1 MKKET
6 KKEPTKPAPKFQ
18 PRRVVN
24 VKRTFGKKKDA

>member
-6 KKEPTKPAPKFQ
+6 KKETPKPTSKFQ

>member
-6 KKEPTKPAPKFQ
+6 KKETPKPPKFQ